1 MKSKSSTIFIF
12 YFLISVSSPVL
23 QASNNGDRVFNFE
36 ENKAPDIKRS
46 DFPPGF
52 IFGAATS
59 AYQVEGAYL
68 QDAKSL
74 SNWDV
79 FCHST
84 GCSADGE
91 NGDIADDHY
100 NLFLGDIDAMH
111 SIGLDSYRFSI
122 SWARILPRGRFGEI
136 NPAGIMFYNKIID
149 NLILKGIEP
158 FVTINHNDLPQELE
172 DRYGSWLNPQMQE
185 DFVYLAEVC
194 FKSFGDRVKYWV
206 TINEPNM
213 FIELAYELGI
223 FPPSRCSEPFGNCIH
238 GNSDVE
244 PLMAMHNM
252 LLAHG
257 RAAKLYHESFQPTQG
272 GLIGLVAHCYMYE
285 PLTDSELDR
294 EAAKRAFAF
303 NVGWPLDP
311 SVFGDYPEE
320 MRKYLGNKLP
330 SFSFQEQNFMKNS
343 IDFIGI
349 NHYSAIYTKD
359 CTNSSCSAMGNCEI
373 QGFLDKLVERDGV
386 LIGERTGLEY
396 LFVVPRGM
404 EEIVNLIKIRYNNKP
419 MFITENGYSSPNLQ
433 EQQVSE
439 LVNDVKRIEYHTSY
453 LAYLAK
459 SMRDGADVRGYFVWS
474 FMDGYEWL
482 EGYNVRFGLYYVDRK
497 TLTRVPKLSAKW
509 YKNFLTNNSVL
520 IDQNASSDKR
530 FLQKDV
536 AV

>member
-79 FCHST
+79 FCHSK

-185 DFVYLAEVC
+185 DFLYLAEVC

-257 RAAKLYHESFQPTQG
+257 RAAKLYHES

-419 MFITENGYSSPNLQ
+419 MFITENGKCYSSPNLQ